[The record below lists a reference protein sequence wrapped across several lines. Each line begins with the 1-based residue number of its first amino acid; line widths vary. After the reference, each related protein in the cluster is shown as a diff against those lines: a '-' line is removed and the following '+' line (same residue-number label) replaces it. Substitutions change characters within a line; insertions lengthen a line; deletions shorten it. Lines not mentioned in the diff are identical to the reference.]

1 MVFKGELVREL
12 KGLVPNLPFDLV
24 YPNEQGGYIRF
35 NKDKL
40 DSIYLESL
48 KDNLGNNI
56 ILKFVVNKDS
66 KWEFSDIY
74 VCADNCNEFRFDK
87 DLNFNARYLKGI
99 SIPAELDEDMKLHLL
114 DVLNEWQ
121 KMSKVLGE
129 HDYISEY
136 QVQKEGS
143 LVKKAYAVFAKKLKP
158 QPYSEV
164 SNMVNDFNIKEVEYF
179 QKIEIKNKEVTKKND
194 LYLIIQNKY
203 E

>member
-1 MVFKGELVREL
+1 MIFRNSLVKEL
-12 KGLVPNLPFDLV
+12 KSLVPKLPFDLT
-24 YPNEQGGYIRF
+24 YPDEQGGYIRF
-35 NKDKL
+35 KKSKL

-56 ILKFVVNKDS
+56 ILKFVVNKGS
-66 KWEFSDIY
+66 KWGFSDIY

-99 SIPAELDEDMKLHLL
+99 SIPAELNEDMKLHLL
-114 DVLNEWQ
+114 DVLNEW
-121 KMSKVLGE
+121 KEMSKVLGE
-129 HDYISEY
+129 YDYISEY
-136 QVQKEGS
+136 QVQKEGK

-164 SNMVNDFNIKEVEYF
+164 NSMVNDFNIEEVKYF
-179 QKIEIKNKEVTKKND
+179 QKIHIEGVEVTKGD
-194 LYLIIQNKY
+194 DIYLVIQNKN